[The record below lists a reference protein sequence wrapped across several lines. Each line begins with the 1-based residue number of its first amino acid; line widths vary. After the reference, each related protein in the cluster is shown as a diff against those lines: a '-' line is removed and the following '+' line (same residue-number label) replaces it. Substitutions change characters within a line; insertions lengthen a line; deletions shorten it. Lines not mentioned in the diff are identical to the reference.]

1 MPRAPEPEETWG
13 QTRLSASVSASRKI
27 ESDPAFPPAPR
38 RPEGSPAPDSR
49 YYLAQELDSYPGPL
63 SPLRFGRPAGGS
75 PEDVLLEILIDERGI
90 VRDVIFTRPAQ
101 PGQAEEELRALLV
114 ATRFLPA
121 RRDGRVVRSRLTLR
135 VKLEPKDSER

>member
-1 MPRAPEPEETWG
+1 M
-13 QTRLSASVSASRKI
+13 
-27 ESDPAFPPAPR
+27 
-38 RPEGSPAPDSR
+38 
-49 YYLAQELDSYPGPL
+49 
-63 SPLRFGRPAGGS
+63 RFGRPAGGS

-90 VRDVIFTRPAQ
+90 VRDVIFTRPVQ